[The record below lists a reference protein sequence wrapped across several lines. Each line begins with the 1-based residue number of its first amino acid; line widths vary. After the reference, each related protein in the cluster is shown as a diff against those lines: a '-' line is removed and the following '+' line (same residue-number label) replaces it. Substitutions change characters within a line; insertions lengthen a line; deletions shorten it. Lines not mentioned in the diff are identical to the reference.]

1 MKIKLF
7 TMVKNEDDIVEY
19 WIQYHGKLFGYN
31 NLYIVDNESTD
42 GTYEKI
48 QKYSKY
54 GVHISREPDY
64 SKKGDIMTDLMNTI
78 GSYDIAFPLDIDEF
92 IIYYDKENQILS
104 PDKTLSYLKTLVSS
118 DKFKNNSVFKAN
130 YIYSTITSGNEIGYS
145 NALLECQYGQYL
157 DYGNMA
163 KTFINKHNW
172 EGVMDHGNH
181 FPTDD
186 YISTNICLI
195 HYHCRNIDQMK
206 KKVITNVEGLGYN
219 SKDLDVLKNLP
230 KDTPGCHHVRHMI
243 QILKDKFSIN
253 TNFVITKEHVNL
265 KPFVLY
271 LNEHLTL
278 N

>member
-7 TMVKNEDDIVEY
+7 TMVKNEDDIVEH

-31 NLYIVDNESTD
+31 NLYIVDNESND

-64 SKKGDIMTDLMNTI
+64 SKKGDIMTNLMNTI

-130 YIYSTITSGNEIGYS
+130 YIYSTITSGNNIGYS

-163 KTFINKHNW
+163 KTFVNKHNW

-181 FPTDD
+181 FPTED

-195 HYHCRNIDQMK
+195 HYHCRNLEQMK
-206 KKVITNVEGLGYN
+206 KK
-219 SKDLDVLKNLP
+219 SD
-230 KDTPGCHHVRHMI
+230 
-243 QILKDKFSIN
+243 
-253 TNFVITKEHVNL
+253 
-265 KPFVLY
+265 
-271 LNEHLTL
+271 NECGRIGI
-278 N
+278 

>member
-7 TMVKNEDDIVEY
+7 TMVKNEDDIVEH

-31 NLYIVDNESTD
+31 NLYIVDNESND

-64 SKKGDIMTDLMNTI
+64 SKKGDIMTNLMNTI

-130 YIYSTITSGNEIGYS
+130 YIYSTITSGNNIGYS

-163 KTFINKHNW
+163 KTFVNKHNW

-181 FPTDD
+181 FPTED

-195 HYHCRNIDQMK
+195 HYHCRNLEQMK

-219 SKDLDVLKNLP
+219 SNDLDFLKNLP

-243 QILKDKFSIN
+243 QILKNKFIIN
-253 TNFVITKEHVNL
+253 TNFIITNENVNL
-265 KPFVLY
+265 NSFVLY
-271 LNEHLTL
+271 LKEIGNP
-278 N
+278 